1 MGNAL
6 MGVMADIMHDVWM
19 CSMDNAWMGAMTDKL
34 YSVWMD
40 GDLP

>member
-1 MGNAL
+1 MGA
-6 MGVMADIMHDVWM
+6 MADIVHDVWI

-40 GDLP
+40 GDFTMMSCM